1 MHRKLFGV
9 AVAAALAGA
18 TMAGPAGG
26 SVTVSGRVVH
36 SQACKPGAHDAN
48 ARLTRGS
55 TATDPDTLT
64 ASQVASQ
71 EARLQSN
78 LDRKGIDRAALANRK
93 TFIVKVAAH
102 VIRSKNKGGIS
113 VAKLRRQIHALNH
126 GYAGVQKQG
135 GANTQVRFKMVHHTL
150 TYNRAWYTKMVPGSK
165 QEKAAKHALHEGGA
179 KTLNLYFMGNTASGL
194 LGWSTFPQWYQRAP
208 KMDGV
213 VILDGS
219 IPGGYAVPYD
229 QGKTATHEVG
239 HWLGLYHTF
248 QGGCGPSGDLVTD
261 TPAEASPNFG
271 CPKVRN
277 TCVAPGN
284 DPVHNYMDYST
295 DRCMYQFTRGQ
306 KNRIT
311 LNWFAFR
318 NGGV

>member
-9 AVAAALAGA
+9 AVAAALVGA
-18 TMAGPAGG
+18 AMAGPASG
-26 SVTVSGRVVH
+26 SVTGTGRV
-36 SQACKPGAHDAN
+36 AHDKACQLGGHDTN

-55 TATDPDTLT
+55 TATDPDSLT
-64 ASQVASQ
+64 ALQVAAQ
-71 EARLQSN
+71 EARLRST
-78 LDRKGIDRAALANRK
+78 LDHKGITRSDLAERRAI
-93 TFIVKVAAH
+93 TIKVAAH
-102 VIRSKNKGGIS
+102 VIRSKSKGGIS

-126 GYAGVQKQG
+126 GYAGVQKKG
-135 GANTQVRFKMVHHTL
+135 GANTQFKFKMVHHTL
-150 TYNRAWYTKMVPGSK
+150 TYNRAWYQKMVPGSK
-165 QEKAAKHALHEGGA
+165 QEKAAKHALRQGGA
-179 KTLNLYFMGNTASGL
+179 KMLNLYFIGNTKSGL
-194 LGWSTFPQWYQRAP
+194 LGWATFPQSYQHRP

-219 IPGGYAVPYD
+219 IPGGYAFPYD

-248 QGGCGPSGDLVTD
+248 QGGCGASGDLVTD

-284 DPVHNYMDYST
+284 DPVHNYMDYSK
-295 DRCMYQFTRGQ
+295 DRCMYKFTSGQ
-306 KNRIT
+306 KNRMT
-311 LNWFAFR
+311 LNWYAFR
-318 NGGV
+318 SGGV

>member
-26 SVTVSGRVVH
+26 SVTVSGRVAH
-36 SQACKPGAHDAN
+36 SQACKPGADDAN
-48 ARLTRGS
+48 ARLTPGS

-64 ASQVASQ
+64 ASQVAAQ
-71 EARLQSN
+71 EARLQST
-78 LDRKGIDRAALANRK
+78 LDGKGIDRAVLANRN
-93 TFIVKVAAH
+93 TITIKVAAH

-113 VAKLRRQIHALNH
+113 VTKLRRQIHALNH
-126 GYAGVQKQG
+126 GYAGVQKKG
-135 GANTQVRFKMVHHTL
+135 GANTQFRFKMVHHTL
-150 TYNRAWYTKMVPGSK
+150 TYNRAWYAKMVPGSK

-179 KTLNLYFMGNTASGL
+179 KTLNLYFIGNTSSGL
-194 LGWSTFPQWYQRAP
+194 LGWATFPQWYQRAP

-213 VILDGS
+213 VVLDGS

-248 QGGCGPSGDLVTD
+248 QGGCGSSGDLVTD
-261 TPAEASPNFG
+261 TPAESSPNFG

-277 TCVAPGN
+277 TCIAPGN

-311 LNWFAFR
+311 LNWYAFR